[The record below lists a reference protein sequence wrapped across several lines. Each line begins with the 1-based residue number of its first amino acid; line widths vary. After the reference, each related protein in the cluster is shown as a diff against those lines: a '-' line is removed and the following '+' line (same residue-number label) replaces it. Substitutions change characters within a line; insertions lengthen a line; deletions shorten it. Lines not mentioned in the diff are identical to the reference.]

1 MTAPV
6 PPPIGAAPPVPSS
19 LDPEATF
26 DAQWEA
32 FNRWI
37 ADDLRPGVN
46 AAATAV
52 GDNATAAAA
61 AAQQAG
67 ASAVDAHQAAAAAAA
82 SAEAAGEASG
92 ATAWNAATAYTIGQ
106 RVFIAGSGGG
116 LTYRRQTDGTSATP
130 PDQDATNWQVVV
142 SPATRPVVTST
153 HADNGV
159 PLTAGTDYKLR
170 AQSAYS
176 RPLPVAPADGAE
188 IVLINSHNEWGGNF
202 TLTRP
207 TGHTLNGVADN
218 LSFAPNS
225 AKTVTAKFV
234 APSNWVITAQ

>member
-1 MTAPV
+1 MTPI
-6 PPPIGAAPPVPSS
+6 PPAPPVPSS
-19 LDPEATF
+19 LDPEVTF

-37 ADDLRPGVN
+37 ADDLSPGVN

-52 GDNATAAAA
+52 GGDATAAAE

-67 ASAVDAHQAAAAAAA
+67 ASAVDAHQAAAQAEAAAQ
-82 SAEAAGEASG
+82 AAGEASG

-116 LTYRRQTDGTSATP
+116 LTYRRQTNGTSATP
-130 PDQDATNWQVVV
+130 PDQDSANWQVVV
-142 SPATRPVVTST
+142 SPATRPVVIST

-159 PLTAGTDYKLR
+159 PLAPNTDYKLR

-176 RPLPVAPADGAE
+176 RPLPAAPADGAE
-188 IVLINSHNEWGGNF
+188 IVFINSHNEWGGLF
-202 TLTRP
+202 TLARSAGQTI
-207 TGHTLNGVADN
+207 NGVADN
-218 LSFAPNS
+218 LLFNTNS
-225 AKTVTAKFV
+225 ARVVRIKFV
-234 APSNWVITAQ
+234 APINWVVTAQ

>member
-1 MTAPV
+1 MTPIPPA
-6 PPPIGAAPPVPSS
+6 PPIPSS
-19 LDPEATF
+19 LDPEVTF

-52 GDNATAAAA
+52 GDNATAAAK

-67 ASAVDAHQAAAAAAA
+67 ASAAEAHQAAAQAEAAAQ
-82 SAEAAGEASG
+82 AAGEASG

-116 LTYRRQTDGTSATP
+116 LTYRRQTNGTSATP
-130 PDQDATNWQVVV
+130 PDQDSANWQVVV
-142 SPATRPVVTST
+142 SPATRPVVIST

-159 PLTAGTDYKLR
+159 PLVPNTDYKLR

-176 RPLPVAPADGAE
+176 RPLPAAPADGAE
-188 IVLINSHNEWGGNF
+188 IVFINSHNEWGGNF